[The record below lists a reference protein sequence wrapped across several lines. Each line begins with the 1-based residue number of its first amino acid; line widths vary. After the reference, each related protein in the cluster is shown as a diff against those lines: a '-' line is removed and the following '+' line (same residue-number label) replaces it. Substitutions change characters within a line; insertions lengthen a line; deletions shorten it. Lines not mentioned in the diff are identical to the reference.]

1 MASKHSLAPEAL
13 GQRPDLPHNRYK
25 MGSQPL
31 GLDGVS
37 VEFGSKTKPHTYNAP
52 VGEGDV
58 SRRLR
63 RFALTLSRYKLTNS
77 NRYIKAW
84 KVSQP
89 AYEAAEMAIAHH
101 SYKRAFEDDP
111 TVGTMS
117 ISTLVKLLQ
126 EPNPSRELFAKALS
140 YAGTMAGRAIQDSL
154 KGTDLG
160 DEYTDDCDRIVRHYL
175 RASTLESVARN
186 LNHRHARNRTWARKH
201 YKALAGYIDM
211 VSEANEGKYSE
222 EAKKQQERREN
233 GEAGG
238 GKAVIGES
246 KGWYPLFVSKP
257 DLVRSHTGKLG
268 RRNVY
273 TGTGRS
279 VKNVSRLYSDPEQR
293 IFTRKTRALGAVVVF
308 DCSGSMSLSEK
319 DLLDMMDASAGATV
333 LCYSTGSVANEN
345 NPNAWVVAR
354 KGRQVRS
361 LPDFPGGNGC
371 DGPALRYGLQLRSSS
386 KQPVIWVSDE
396 GVTGM
401 NDYNDDDLL
410 QECRALVRKYGIK
423 QAGDVRQAIKLMK
436 QLQGRG

>member
-1 MASKHSLAPEAL
+1 
-13 GQRPDLPHNRYK
+13 
-25 MGSQPL
+25 
-31 GLDGVS
+31 
-37 VEFGSKTKPHTYNAP
+37 
-52 VGEGDV
+52 
-58 SRRLR
+58 
-63 RFALTLSRYKLTNS
+63 
-77 NRYIKAW
+77 
-84 KVSQP
+84 
-89 AYEAAEMAIAHH
+89 
-101 SYKRAFEDDP
+101 
-111 TVGTMS
+111 
-117 ISTLVKLLQ
+117 
-126 EPNPSRELFAKALS
+126 
-140 YAGTMAGRAIQDSL
+140 
-154 KGTDLG
+154 
-160 DEYTDDCDRIVRHYL
+160 
-175 RASTLESVARN
+175 
-186 LNHRHARNRTWARKH
+186 
-201 YKALAGYIDM
+201 M